1 MEVSIPLL
9 DPRGG
14 LEERDPPPSRVLSSL
29 PRTLLGMTFLG
40 VTLLGGT
47 LLGGTFLV
55 QASLGGMFPG
65 VIPPEALE
73 AVEFPGAWG
82 DLKPN

>member
-29 PRTLLGMTFLG
+29 PRTLLGMTLLG
-40 VTLLGGT
+40 VT

-82 DLKPN
+82 DRKPN